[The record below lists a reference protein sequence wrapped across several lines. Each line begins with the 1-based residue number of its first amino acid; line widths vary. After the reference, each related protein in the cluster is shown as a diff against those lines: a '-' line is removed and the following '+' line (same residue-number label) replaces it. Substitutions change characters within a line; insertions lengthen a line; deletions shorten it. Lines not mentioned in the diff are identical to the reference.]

1 MRSALSDKANL
12 LPLGF
17 ALMLIGLNLRPIL
30 ASVGPLLPSIQ
41 QDISLSF
48 TLASMLTLLPVLAM
62 GLGCF
67 AGFSIAKRLGF
78 NTIMTG
84 SLLLLIIATAM
95 RFWTVDATW
104 LVCSALLAGIGIALI
119 QTIMPM
125 LIKQNFGERVPLMM
139 GLYVTAIMGG
149 AALAASSAPYIDIN
163 LGWRAGLGHWTWL
176 GILALALW
184 LIVKPKA
191 QLQDHTNVQSQQPH
205 FWHFRRSWVL
215 AIFFALGTSC
225 YVCVLAWL
233 APYAVELGYSQTQSG
248 LVLGFLTSMEVI
260 AGLVFPWL
268 ASKSMDRRA
277 IIALLCLLQL
287 IGFMGLALAPE
298 ISLFLWAGLA
308 GLGIGGIFPLGL
320 IVTMD
325 HQHNPLLAGKLTAF
339 VQGVGY
345 TIAAISPWV
354 AGLIRD
360 NFDSFESAWLLLA
373 SLSIAAWL
381 LSRQFNPQE
390 YAYQYPVKHCAV

>member
-1 MRSALSDKANL
+1 
-12 LPLGF
+12 
-17 ALMLIGLNLRPIL
+17 
-30 ASVGPLLPSIQ
+30 
-41 QDISLSF
+41 
-48 TLASMLTLLPVLAM
+48 
-62 GLGCF
+62 
-67 AGFSIAKRLGF
+67 GF
-78 NTIMTG
+78 NTVMTG
-84 SLLLLIIATAM
+84 SLLLLIGATAM
-95 RFWTVDATW
+95 RFWAIDANW
-104 LVCSALLAGIGIALI
+104 LICSALLAGVAIALI
-119 QTIMPM
+119 QTIMPAM
-125 LIKQNFGERVPLMM
+125 IKLNFGERVPLMM

-149 AALAASSAPYIDIN
+149 AALAASSAPFIGMN

-176 GILALALW
+176 GIFALVLW
-184 LIVKPKA
+184 LLIKHKA
-191 QLQDHTNVQSQQPH
+191 ALPSQAKEQALQLN
-205 FWHFRRSWVL
+205 FWRFRRSWLL

-268 ASKSMDRRA
+268 ASKSTDRRA

-287 IGFMGLALAPE
+287 IGFMGLALAPQV
-298 ISLFLWAGLA
+298 SLFLWAGLA

-325 HQHNPLLAGKLTAF
+325 HQQNPMLAGKLTAF

-345 TIAAISPWV
+345 TIAAISPWI

-360 NFDSFESAWLLLA
+360 NFNSFNSAWLLLGG
-373 SLSIAAWL
+373 LSVIAWI
-381 LSRQFNPQE
+381 LSWQFNPQG
-390 YAYQYPVKHCAV
+390 YARQYQITRCVS

>member
-1 MRSALSDKANL
+1 MQSTMPKKANL
-12 LPLGF
+12 CSLGLAF
-17 ALMLIGLNLRPIL
+17 ILIGLNLRPIL

-41 QDISLSF
+41 QDINLSF
-48 TLASMLTLLPVLAM
+48 TLASLLTLLPVLAM

-78 NTIMTG
+78 NTMMTG
-84 SLLLLIIATAM
+84 SLVLLIIATAM
-95 RFWTVDATW
+95 RFWAMDTGW
-104 LVCSALLAGIGIALI
+104 LICSALLAGVGIALI
-119 QTIMPM
+119 QTLMPT
-125 LIKQNFGERVPLMM
+125 LIKQNFGERAPLMM

-149 AALAASSAPYIDIN
+149 AALAASLAPFISLH

-176 GILALALW
+176 GILALVLW
-184 LIVKPKA
+184 IIVKPRA
-191 QLQDHTNVQSQQPH
+191 AVQSQVTAEPQPIR
-205 FWHFRRSWVL
+205 FWRFRRSWLL

-233 APYAVELGYSQTQSG
+233 APYAVELGYSQTQAG

-268 ASKSMDRRA
+268 AGKSADRRA

-287 IGFMGLALAPE
+287 IGFMGLALAPQV
-298 ISLFLWAGLA
+298 SLFLWAGLA

-325 HQHNPLLAGKLTAF
+325 HQDSPLLAGKLTAF

-345 TIAAISPWV
+345 TFAAISPWI

-360 NFDSFESAWLLLA
+360 NFNSFDSAWLSLAGLSLLA
-373 SLSIAAWL
+373 WL
-381 LSRQFNPQE
+381 VSRQFNPQA
-390 YAYQYPVKHCAV
+390 YARQYRVTRCAS

>member
-1 MRSALSDKANL
+1 MRSPQTEKANL
-12 LPLGF
+12 LLLGLAF
-17 ALMLIGLNLRPIL
+17 ILIGLNLRPIL
-30 ASVGPLLPSIQ
+30 ASVGPLLPSTQ
-41 QDISLSF
+41 KDISLSF

-78 NTIMTG
+78 NTVMTG
-84 SLLLLIIATAM
+84 SLLLLIAATAM
-95 RFWTVDATW
+95 RFWAIDANW
-104 LVCSALLAGIGIALI
+104 LICSALLAGVAIALI
-119 QTIMPM
+119 QTIMPAM
-125 LIKQNFGERVPLMM
+125 IKLNFGERVPLMM

-149 AALAASSAPYIDIN
+149 AALAASSAPFIEMH

-176 GILALALW
+176 GIFALVLW
-184 LIVKPKA
+184 LLIKHKA
-191 QLQDHTNVQSQQPH
+191 ALPSQAKEQALQLN
-205 FWHFRRSWVL
+205 FWRFRRSWLL

-268 ASKSMDRRA
+268 ASKSTDRRA

-287 IGFMGLALAPE
+287 IGFMGLALAPQL
-298 ISLFLWAGLA
+298 SLFLWAGLA

-325 HQHNPLLAGKLTAF
+325 HQQNPILAGKLTAF

-345 TIAAISPWV
+345 TIAAISPWI

-360 NFDSFESAWLLLA
+360 NFNSFNSAWLLLGG
-373 SLSIAAWL
+373 LSVIAWI
-381 LSRQFNPQE
+381 LSWQFNPQG
-390 YAYQYPVKHCAV
+390 YARQYQITRCVS